1 MRENTDQNNSE
12 YGHFLCSDFFTK
24 KMADVTDGKKILIS
38 TNFKICFPYEW
49 SLSAFLNENRCLYKN
64 FPIIPLYHW
73 YLSIPLKPSE
83 SQWFSG
89 NIEKSRGMK

>member
-1 MRENTDQNNSE
+1 MQWLFHE
-12 YGHFLCSDFFTK
+12 
-24 KMADVTDGKKILIS
+24 KMADVTDGKKIIIS
-38 TNFKICFPYEW
+38 TNFKIYFPCEW

-73 YLSIPLKPSE
+73 SLSIPLKPSE

-89 NIEKSRGMK
+89 SIEKSRDMK